1 MTTPTATDTHPIT
14 ARPNASKLATRPDAR
29 NAAARLGA
37 DRIAAAGTLTVYVP
51 HSTWSYLTGGHRDDL
66 ASLAARV
73 REHIRCSLVPEAN
86 KIMSGMC
93 PDAGTQFTPD
103 PFMPGRDVDRHGFAV
118 HGRLTVYAPR
128 TWGDMFI
135 DADHPRPPSDD
146 EIATD

>member
-14 ARPNASKLATRPDAR
+14 ARPNAAKLATRSNARNATARPDARKATARPDAR

-86 KIMSGMC
+86 KIMSG
-93 PDAGTQFTPD
+93 
-103 PFMPGRDVDRHGFAV
+103 
-118 HGRLTVYAPR
+118 
-128 TWGDMFI
+128 
-135 DADHPRPPSDD
+135 
-146 EIATD
+146 